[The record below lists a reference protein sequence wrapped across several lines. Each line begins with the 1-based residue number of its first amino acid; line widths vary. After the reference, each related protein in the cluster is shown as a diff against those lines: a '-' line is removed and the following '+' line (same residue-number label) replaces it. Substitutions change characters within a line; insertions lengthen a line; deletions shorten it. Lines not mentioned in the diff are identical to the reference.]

1 METIL
6 IEKLRNYIAANN
18 PDLLVQ
24 VQGDFSVTR
33 YLEDKV
39 SQIMPYAERL
49 IAEGKPLYAIEELCV
64 NEMTAELRP
73 SRYQYIL
80 NILEEE
86 FLQSYSRFREN
97 GVLTYEIINLIEA
110 CKPVFEHLSF
120 TEDNEHDRNIR
131 YAVMGTIGA
140 YLEGN

>member
-24 VQGDFSVTR
+24 LQGDFSVTQ

-39 SQIMPYAERL
+39 SQVIPYAERL
-49 IAEGKPLYAIEELCV
+49 IGEGKPLYAIEELCV
-64 NEMTAELRP
+64 IEMTAELRP
-73 SRYQYIL
+73 SRYHYIL
-80 NILEEE
+80 GILEEE
-86 FLQSYSRFREN
+86 FLQSYSHFREI
-97 GVLTYEIINLIEA
+97 GVLTYEIINIIES
-110 CKPVFEHLSF
+110 CKTVFEQLGF
-120 TEDNEHDRNIR
+120 TEDNEHDRQIR
-131 YAVMGTIGA
+131 YAVIGTIGS